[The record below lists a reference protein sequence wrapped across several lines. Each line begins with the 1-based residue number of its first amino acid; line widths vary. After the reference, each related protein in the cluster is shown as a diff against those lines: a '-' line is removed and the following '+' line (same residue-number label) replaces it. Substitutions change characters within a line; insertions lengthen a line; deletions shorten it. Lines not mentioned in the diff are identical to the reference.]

1 MKAAVLVAIV
11 CFTDFSTVKTTLF
24 WFWPNTIVIK
34 RYTVIHLPVTVV
46 SELIAI
52 IINRNTDGFRQK
64 TTVFWPNTVVLGQN
78 TVVFGQ
84 NTIVNEQ
91 VPVLI
96 NSITPVYCRYTI
108 VFVPFIIT
116 LRQNINVNGY
126 KTYLVHFDGI
136 VLTENTLCPP
146 SNYAFPS
153 DYRHS
158 RGNASLYKYLPTH
171 CMQDSRLWYV
181 QVSLTL
187 FINLVEFKY
196 YATKKGHN

>member
-1 MKAAVLVAIV
+1 MVLLVMKAAVLVAIV

-91 VPVLI
+91 VPVLMSAVDCLLLTSLAEGSPNVIKEALACNLPIVSVNVGDVAERLNNVEHCYLVNYDYQEIASAVTKVLQNDKVISIQKYVEGLEI
-96 NSITPVYCRYTI
+96 NSIADKIINFYDDIFLYT
-108 VFVPFIIT
+108 
-116 LRQNINVNGY
+116 N
-126 KTYLVHFDGI
+126 
-136 VLTENTLCPP
+136 E
-146 SNYAFPS
+146 
-153 DYRHS
+153 
-158 RGNASLYKYLPTH
+158 
-171 CMQDSRLWYV
+171 
-181 QVSLTL
+181 
-187 FINLVEFKY
+187 
-196 YATKKGHN
+196 